1 MDDAARI
8 RNRLVDRMIV
18 AGIGID
24 RGVEAA
30 LRAVPRHAFLPEVSI
45 DAAYADGVVAIK
57 SANGV
62 ALSTASQPTMIALML
77 EQLRVEPGMRVL
89 EIGTGSGYNAA
100 LLAEL
105 AGAYGRVV
113 TIDIEADLAANAARR
128 LYATGYG
135 SVRIICGDGRNG
147 DPHDAPF
154 DRIIVT
160 ASAPSIAPSLFEQL
174 REGGRLVAPIGNSA
188 AQRSIAYERTV
199 AGLRETGAIA
209 CQFIPLRSP

>member
-209 CQFIPLRSP
+209 CQFIPLRSQ